1 MEQNVFL
8 VQGKNGSGLRPMSRN
23 RRPGILENMIMNNL
37 VNPNGELAYC
47 GSDGSKLETSVWP
60 QRARCREL
68 DALVVDLNLG
78 VLLYCE

>member
-47 GSDGSKLETSVWP
+47 GSDGS
-60 QRARCREL
+60 EL
-68 DALVVDLNLG
+68 
-78 VLLYCE
+78 